1 MAKSILRTGPSLS
14 LRVSYTGGD
23 EKTIGYAESI
33 NFSVSQGQKKIYTVD
48 TPFAQEISQG
58 AGASGVTGSVVLY
71 MPKGSDPV
79 RAGLVPSAV
88 DFGLSA
94 DQPLLV
100 TSKYFNWRFY
110 DRLSGELAFAINFVK
125 VSNWSAVVTAKSV
138 VKVNMTF
145 DGIFYEPG
153 TS

>member
-14 LRVSYTGGD
+14 LRVSYPDGE
-23 EKTIGYAESI
+23 EKTIGYAQSI
-33 NFSVSQGQKKIYTVD
+33 SFSVNQGQKKFYTVD
-48 TPFAQEISQG
+48 SPFAQEISQG
-58 AGASGVTGSVVLY
+58 AGPSGVTGSVVLF

-79 RAGLVPSAV
+79 RAGLVPSAAS
-88 DFGLSA
+88 FGLS

-110 DRLSGELAFAINFVK
+110 DRYTGELAFAVNFVK
-125 VSNWSAVVTAKSV
+125 VSSWSTTVSAKSV
-138 VKVNMTF
+138 VMVNMTF

-153 TS
+153 IS